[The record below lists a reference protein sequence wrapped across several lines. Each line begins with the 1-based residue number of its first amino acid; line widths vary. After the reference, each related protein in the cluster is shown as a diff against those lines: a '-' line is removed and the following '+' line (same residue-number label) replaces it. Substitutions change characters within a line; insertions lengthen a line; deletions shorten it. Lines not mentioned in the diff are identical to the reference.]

1 MEREEGAVEA
11 RIKADTTVAL
21 KAGDKRKAQALRLLT
36 AALKKERIDSRKQP
50 SETDEF
56 TLLGRERK
64 RRQEAAEVY
73 EKAGRADLLEQE
85 NYEAGLIESYLPAGL
100 SEAELEALVDETI
113 AAVGAS
119 SPKEMGKVMAELMPK
134 VAGRADGKLVSATVR
149 ARLGA

>member
-11 RIKADTTVAL
+11 RIKADTITAL

-50 SETDEF
+50 TEADEYA
-56 TLLGRERK
+56 LLGRERK
-64 RRQEAAEVY
+64 RRQESAEVY

-85 NYEAGLIESYLPAGL
+85 DFEAGLIESYLPAGL
-100 SEAELEALVDETI
+100 SEAELTALVDETI

-119 SPKEMGKVMAELMPK
+119 SPKEMGKVMAALMPQ